1 MIGRLFKLFLGLAL
15 VGVIGVGVAGVVI
28 YKRLEPNLPD
38 IDALNDVE
46 LHVPLLVYSS
56 DSKLL
61 AEYGEKRREQ
71 LLIEDTPQV
80 LIDAV
85 LASEDDRFYE
95 HPGVDYR
102 GLLRAG
108 VNLIKTGR
116 KGQGGSTVTMQVAR
130 NIYLS
135 PEKTYLRKINE
146 ILLALKIERQISKA
160 SILELYL
167 NILYLGNRAYGVA
180 SAAKVYYGK
189 DVTELTLAEAAM
201 IAGLPKAPSIYNPIV
216 NPERAL
222 IRRNYVLRRMLETDK
237 IDRQQYQS
245 ALEDPVTAALHRT
258 ASELE
263 ASYVSEMA
271 RAQMVEW
278 LGPEAYTGGYKV
290 YTTIDSTHQ
299 LAATKALRKALVD
312 YEKRHGFRIVGK
324 ASAADAQSQEQIDIQ
339 LSELPVYGSLK
350 PAMITAT
357 TETEAQAVL
366 IGGEKI
372 SIPWGNMEWASP
384 RSEDDPELP
393 EFGTPGE
400 VLSALDFVHV
410 APPVENAVT
419 VETQSDQNTADG
431 KPVFDHSSY
440 SLAQMPEVEGA
451 LVSLSP
457 QTGKI
462 LSLVGGFDFYRSK
475 FNRITQAYRQPGSNF
490 KPFIYSAALEH
501 GDTSAT
507 IYNDTP
513 VVLDDS
519 VLEDEWRPRNY
530 SGRFFGPTRLREAL
544 VKSRNLVSIRV
555 LQELG
560 IPRAIRYAERFN
572 FEPRSLPRNLSLALG
587 SGDMTPLQLASAYT
601 VFANNGYSVKPRYI
615 ERIVDGS
622 GKTIYQSAAIQ
633 YCETDEECAE
643 LEKQNGGVGEI
654 EDVAV
659 VDPNADEFDPNIEP
673 TVGAAQE
680 LADEASSVRVRSGVP
695 TAPLV
700 IVAPRVIEERNA
712 YIMRSIMREVVSRGT
727 ARKARELARS
737 DIAGKTGTTNDL
749 YDAWFT
755 GFNSSLVST
764 AWVGFDEQRSLGA
777 KESGGIAAL
786 PMWIDYM
793 RTALNDVPEDN
804 EFQPEGIATVRID
817 RKTGK
822 LATPGADGSFFEYF
836 REEYIPT
843 EYADPFTQTK
853 SVETGTQQTARR
865 ETTDTRLSQQ
875 DTAARTSDS
884 QGIVVPINGG
894 DELAP
899 EPTPKPRIEPR
910 VQSRVENNNRKKK
923 VEQLF

>member
-1 MIGRLFKLFLGLAL
+1 MIGRLFKLFLGLSL
-15 VGVIGVGVAGVVI
+15 IGVIGVGVAGVMI

-56 DSKLL
+56 DSRLL

-95 HPGVDYR
+95 HPGVDYQ

-116 KGQGGSTVTMQVAR
+116 KGQGGSTITMQVAR

-167 NILYLGNRAYGVA
+167 NIPYLGNRAYGVA

-189 DVTELTLAEAAM
+189 KVDELTLAEAAM
-201 IAGLPKAPSIYNPIV
+201 IAGLPKAPSLYNPIV

-222 IRRNYVLRRMLETDK
+222 IRRNYVLRRMLDTDK
-237 IDRQQYQS
+237 IDIQQYQS
-245 ALEDPVTAALHRT
+245 ALESPVTATLHRT
-258 ASELE
+258 TSDIE

-299 LAATKALRKALVD
+299 QAATQALRKALLD
-312 YEKRHGFRIVGK
+312 YEKRHGFRAVGK
-324 ASAADAQSQEQIDIQ
+324 ASAEDARSQEQIDIQ
-339 LSELPVYGSLK
+339 LAELPAYGTLK

-357 TETEAQAVL
+357 TDTEAQAVL
-366 IGGEKI
+366 VGGEII
-372 SIPWGNMEWASP
+372 SIPWANIEWASP

-393 EFGTPGE
+393 EFSTPGE

-410 APPVENAVT
+410 APPVENAAP
-419 VETQSDQNTADG
+419 VENKSDQNSEDN
-431 KPVFDHSSY
+431 KPVFDNSRY

-451 LVSLSP
+451 LVSMSP

-530 SGRFFGPTRLREAL
+530 SGRFLGPTRLREAL
-544 VKSRNLVSIRV
+544 VKSLNLVSVRV

-572 FEPRSLPRNLSLALG
+572 FESRSLPRNLSLVLG

-601 VFANNGYSVKPRYI
+601 VFANNGYSVKPRFI

-622 GKTIYQSAAIQ
+622 GNTIYQSAAVQ

-643 LEKQNGGVGEI
+643 LKKQNGGVGEI

-659 VDPNADEFDPNIEP
+659 VDPDADEFDPTIEP

-680 LADEASSVRVRSGVP
+680 LADESSSTQSAKAGIP
-695 TAPLV
+695 SAPLL

-727 ARKARELARS
+727 ARKARSLKRS

-755 GFNSSLVST
+755 GFNSTLVST
-764 AWVGFDEQRSLGA
+764 AWVGYDEQKSLGA
-777 KESGGIAAL
+777 KESGGVAAL

-804 EFQPEGIATVRID
+804 EFQPDGIATVRID

-843 EYADPFTQTK
+843 EYADPFTQIK
-853 SVETGTQQTARR
+853 SAETNAQQTTRQ
-865 ETTDTRLSQQ
+865 ETTSTLLNQPG
-875 DTAARTSDS
+875 TSAQTTNS
-884 QGIVVPINGG
+884 QGIAVPITTG
-894 DELAP
+894 DEP
-899 EPTPKPRIEPR
+899 EPRIEPR